1 MRILTI
7 IASLVLIMH
16 GLIHLMGTTAYLK
29 LAEIKELPYK
39 TTVLGGWWDL
49 GANGIAV
56 YGVLWALAA
65 VGFIV
70 AGVAVIASWSWWQPV
85 LVGVTLFSL
94 VLTLLD
100 WGVAYAGVIINIV
113 ILTVLWVGPRIA
125 NWFTR

>member
-29 LAEIKELPYK
+29 LADIKALPYK
-39 TTVLGGWWDL
+39 TTLLGGQWNL